1 MNAKTSASCLLG
13 VVIIA
18 GVGFGLSLI
27 MSGFEIA
34 GWLMVLAGIV
44 GLVAVWMPRKSTGK
58 S

>member
-1 MNAKTSASCLLG
+1 MNAKTSASILLG
-13 VVIIA
+13 VVILA

-27 MSGFEIA
+27 MTGFELA

-44 GLVAVWMPRKSTGK
+44 CLVLLWMPRKRTGK

>member
-44 GLVAVWMPRKSTGK
+44 GLVALWMPRKRTG
-58 S
+58 